1 MRIVLRQP
9 PPPISSPPKRRLR
22 TPSTS
27 TCDLVLISNR
37 SSLRQLHKR
46 PPFPAQSSSFKILPS
61 HFYHHNVIP
70 NPHKSHNNP
79 LPPAGPHIR
88 HRRPHH
94 LPPDLGRPRLPRLHR
109 PRPGRRT
116 AQLRGLAH
124 GHHRH
129 PPLCALKELRDMDG
143 RLPQRR
149 IPPRHEGAA
158 QKEGREGGAG
168 RDRAA

>member
-9 PPPISSPPKRRLR
+9 PPPISSPQKRLFR
-22 TPSTS
+22 TPATS
-27 TCDLVLISNR
+27 ICDLVLILSCL
-37 SSLRQLHKR
+37 SPRQLHNR
-46 PPFPAQSSSFKILPS
+46 PTFPAQSPSSNILPS
-61 HFYHHNVIP
+61 QFHHHNVIP

-94 LPPDLGRPRLPRLHR
+94 IPPDLGRPRLPRLHR
-109 PRPGRRT
+109 PRPGRRA
-116 AQLRGLAH
+116 AQLRRLAH
-124 GHHRH
+124 GHHLH
-129 PPLCALKELRDMDG
+129 PPLCALEELRDMDG

-149 IPPRHEGAA
+149 IPPGHEGPA
-158 QKEGREGGAG
+158 QKEGREGGVG